1 MFSQFHVDENE
12 KEFCQRSMNKNIE
25 KEVEKIKRA
34 TFSDGLGKQDTTK
47 SIITI

>member
-1 MFSQFHVDENE
+1 MDPI
-12 KEFCQRSMNKNIE
+12 IE
-25 KEVEKIKRA
+25 EEVEKMKRA